1 MRSIEN
7 HQCPVYRPFI
17 RVYDNR
23 GEGTGLVQGVQS
35 RHDVDYAR
43 QLVGLLPA
51 QADIDTWSPDGWC
64 EKPKVD
70 IFVSKL
76 LGCWIVI

>member
-1 MRSIEN
+1 MRNIDT
-7 HQCPVYRPFI
+7 HQCPAYKPFI
-17 RVYDNR
+17 RAYDNHA
-23 GEGTGLVQGVQS
+23 EGTGLALGIQS

-43 QLVGLLPA
+43 QLIGLPPA

-70 IFVSKL
+70 IFVSKHL
-76 LGCWIVI
+76 DCRSAI